1 MSGVHACAPPTS
13 RGRRSRRSLHCAEA
27 PPLAPPEKHPSSLA
41 SSQLAAHEG
50 SRPNPSGRRACLVS
64 PPVGGK
70 LLPFFP
76 AELAAPRQAAVRATA
91 RTRLLPGAPSSGRA
105 RAQPFCSC
113 SRSKPSAIL
122 TYLYLDFGVGGV
134 ARHERAHSESLLP
147 VTRSISRLPRD
158 IRAGPSCCARTAGGV
173 PAGARAVARDLYGGG
188 GVPHVAPRRSCYGR
202 RGSPRR
208 GRRRPSFSAGPGEHA
223 CLDSCFYDARAR
235 GLLVRITHPSFCS

>member
-105 RAQPFCSC
+105 RAQPILFFAHAP
-113 SRSKPSAIL
+113 KPSDTLIIL
-122 TYLYLDFGVGGV
+122 TYFDAPTTRANWTGTFLPALKRPLPTSRGGL
-134 ARHERAHSESLLP
+134 E
-147 VTRSISRLPRD
+147 
-158 IRAGPSCCARTAGGV
+158 
-173 PAGARAVARDLYGGG
+173 GAPMVMVVVFRFKLR
-188 GVPHVAPRRSCYGR
+188 
-202 RGSPRR
+202 
-208 GRRRPSFSAGPGEHA
+208 
-223 CLDSCFYDARAR
+223 
-235 GLLVRITHPSFCS
+235 